1 MISQGMWGLGGD
13 LLRGALDALGI
24 GIFVLDPSLRVVLVN
39 SKAEDLFGIRRKEV
53 LGRDKRELIREKI
66 RSLLDR

>member
-1 MISQGMWGLGGD
+1 M
-13 LLRGALDALGI
+13 
-24 GIFVLDPSLRVVLVN
+24 DPSLRVVLVN
-39 SKAEDLFGIRRKEV
+39 SKAENLFGIRREEV